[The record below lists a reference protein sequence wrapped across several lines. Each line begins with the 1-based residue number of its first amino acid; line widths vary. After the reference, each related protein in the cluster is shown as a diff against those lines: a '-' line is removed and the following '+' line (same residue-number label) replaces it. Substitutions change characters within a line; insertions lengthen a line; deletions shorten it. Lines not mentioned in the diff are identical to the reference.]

1 MKAALVVKGDSDV
14 RLFSDFWDLLSLVWK
29 AFFFSKHHADIFDLH
44 EFDRFK

>member
-1 MKAALVVKGDSDV
+1 MVKGDSDV

-29 AFFFSKHHADIFDLH
+29 VFFFFSKHHADIFDLH